1 MHSKTVL
8 RVFPVS
14 LKLQVKVLNLRR
26 FNKKSEMLVELIR
39 ELLYAANAVFLAHKQ
54 IDIQN
59 IMHQFSQACNAF
71 RLSISLKTQK

>member
-8 RVFPVS
+8 RVFPGS

-39 ELLYAANAVFLAHKQ
+39 ELLFFLLIN

-59 IMHQFSQACNAF
+59 IMDQFSQACNAF
-71 RLSISLKTQK
+71 GLSISLKTQK

>member
-8 RVFPVS
+8 RVFPGS

-39 ELLYAANAVFLAHKQ
+39 ELLFFLLINRLIYKISWINFHKPA
-54 IDIQN
+54 
-59 IMHQFSQACNAF
+59 MH
-71 RLSISLKTQK
+71 LG